1 MRAGIPQVTALFP
14 ESRSPSNAPA
24 LRTPPA
30 ASVTS
35 VLPGVS
41 AVSAASALSWVQ
53 GVPGDLTG
61 PGALPVLPALTG
73 LLPAG
78 LPRGSVIAT
87 GAWGLL
93 CLALAAAASG
103 AGAWCAVA
111 GLPALGVAAAA
122 GAGLDP
128 DRLLLVPD
136 PGSHWPHVVA
146 TLLDGC
152 DLIVLRPPSRPSA
165 ALRRKLESVARRHGG
180 VLVIAGDW
188 DGAHRRLTVT
198 SQEWAGI
205 GSGHG
210 RLRARRAQVVVDGR
224 GAAGRP
230 RAGWLWLPGPDGS
243 VAPVV
248 SSTVASSTVAS
259 STVASSGLV
268 ASSGPVADSGWPAT
282 SSWNPGAP
290 AEAPLWR
297 GRSAG

>member
-1 MRAGIPQVTALFP
+1 MRAEIPQVTALFP
-14 ESRSPSNAPA
+14 DSRSPLNAPA
-24 LRTPPA
+24 LRTAP
-30 ASVTS
+30 
-35 VLPGVS
+35 
-41 AVSAASALSWVQ
+41 AVSAASALSGVQ

-61 PGALPVLPALTG
+61 AGALPVLPALTG

-136 PGSHWPHVVA
+136 PGSRWPHVVA
-146 TLLDGC
+146 TLLDGF
-152 DLIVLRPPSRPSA
+152 DLVVLRPPTRPPA
-165 ALRRKLESVARRHGG
+165 AVARKLESVARRYGG

-230 RAGWLWLPGPDGS
+230 RARWLWLPGPDGS

-248 SSTVASSTVAS
+248 SSTVASSDIGRS
-259 STVASSGLV
+259 
-268 ASSGPVADSGWPAT
+268 
-282 SSWNPGAP
+282 PGAP

>member
-1 MRAGIPQVTALFP
+1 MRAEIPQVTALFP
-14 ESRSPSNAPA
+14 DSRSPATALLAPVAAPPATPAPA
-24 LRTPPA
+24 LSLAP
-30 ASVTS
+30 V
-35 VLPGVS
+35 
-41 AVSAASALSWVQ
+41 
-53 GVPGDLTG
+53 VPGDPAGT
-61 PGALPVLPALTG
+61 GALPVLPALAG

-103 AGAWCAVA
+103 AGAWCAIA

-136 PGSHWPHVVA
+136 PGPSWPQVVA

-152 DLIVLRPPSRPSA
+152 DLVLLRPPSRPSA
-165 ALRRKLESVARRHGG
+165 ALRRKLESVARRYGG

-210 RLRARRAQVVVDGR
+210 RLQARRVQVVVDGR
-224 GAAGRP
+224 GTAGRP
-230 RAGWLWLPGPDGS
+230 RTRWLWLPGPDGS
-243 VAPVV
+243 VAAVV
-248 SSTVASSTVAS
+248 SSGIA
-259 STVASSGLV
+259 
-268 ASSGPVADSGWPAT
+268 ASSGPAVTAGSAAGSGWAGSPWAAA
-282 SSWNPGAP
+282 SSWDPGEP
-290 AEAPLWR
+290 EEAPLWQ

>member
-1 MRAGIPQVTALFP
+1 MRAEIPQVTALFP
-14 ESRSPSNAPA
+14 PSAVPAAPA
-24 LRTPPA
+24 L
-30 ASVTS
+30 SV
-35 VLPGVS
+35 
-41 AVSAASALSWVQ
+41 AQ

-61 PGALPVLPALTG
+61 PGALPVLPALAG

-103 AGAWCAVA
+103 AGAWCAIA

-136 PGSHWPHVVA
+136 PGAGWPQVVA

-165 ALRRKLESVARRHGG
+165 AVARKLESVARRYGG

-230 RAGWLWLPGPDGS
+230 RARWLWLPGPDGS
-243 VAPVV
+243 VAA
-248 SSTVASSTVAS
+248 VASSDPA
-259 STVASSGLV
+259 AG
-268 ASSGPVADSGWPAT
+268 SGWAAT
-282 SSWNPGAP
+282 SARNPGEPHGAL
-290 AEAPLWR
+290 LWR

>member
-1 MRAGIPQVTALFP
+1 MRAEIPQVTALFP
-14 ESRSPSNAPA
+14 DSRSPLNAPA
-24 LRTPPA
+24 LRTAP
-30 ASVTS
+30 
-35 VLPGVS
+35 
-41 AVSAASALSWVQ
+41 AVSAASALSGVQ

-61 PGALPVLPALTG
+61 AGALPVLPALTG

-136 PGSHWPHVVA
+136 PGSRWPHVVA

-152 DLIVLRPPSRPSA
+152 DLVVLRPPSRPSA
-165 ALRRKLESVARRHGG
+165 ALRRKLESVARRYGG

-230 RAGWLWLPGPDGS
+230 RARWLWLPGPDGS

-248 SSTVASSTVAS
+248 SSTVASSGIGRS
-259 STVASSGLV
+259 
-268 ASSGPVADSGWPAT
+268 
-282 SSWNPGAP
+282 PGAP

>member
-1 MRAGIPQVTALFP
+1 MKAEKPQVTALFR
-14 ESRSPSNAPA
+14 EARVAV
-24 LRTPPA
+24 A
-30 ASVTS
+30 AD
-35 VLPGVS
+35 S
-41 AVSAASALSWVQ
+41 A
-53 GVPGDLTG
+53 G
-61 PGALPVLPALTG
+61 PDSGSLPVLPALAG

-103 AGAWCAVA
+103 EGAWCAIA

-128 DRLLLVPD
+128 DRLLLVPE
-136 PGSHWPHVVA
+136 PGPGWPQVVA

-152 DLIVLRPPSRPSA
+152 DLVLLRPPSRPSA

-210 RLRARRAQVVVDGR
+210 RLRARRAQVMVDGR

-243 VAPVV
+243 VAAVI
-248 SSTVASSTVAS
+248 SSTVASSTA
-259 STVASSGLV
+259 ASSGIAV
-268 ASSGPVADSGWPAT
+268 ASGPGWAGSRPAAAF
-282 SSWNPGAP
+282 SW
-290 AEAPLWR
+290 EAVEPEEALSWR
-297 GRSAG
+297 GKTAG

>member
-1 MRAGIPQVTALFP
+1 MRAEIPQVTALFP
-14 ESRSPSNAPA
+14 DHAPA
-24 LRTPPA
+24 LQTPPA
-30 ASVTS
+30 V
-35 VLPGVS
+35 P
-41 AVSAASALSWVQ
+41 AAAALSVAQ
-53 GVPGDLTG
+53 GVPGSRTD
-61 PGALPVLPALTG
+61 PGALPVLPALAG

-136 PGSHWPHVVA
+136 PGSRWPHVVA
-146 TLLDGC
+146 TLLDGF
-152 DLIVLRPPSRPSA
+152 DLVVLRPPTRPPA
-165 ALRRKLESVARRHGG
+165 AVARKLESVARRYGG

-230 RAGWLWLPGPDGS
+230 RARWLWLPGPDGS
-243 VAPVV
+243 VAPVM
-248 SSTVASSTVAS
+248 SSTVMSSTV
-259 STVASSGLV
+259 VSSGI
-268 ASSGPVADSGWPAT
+268 GP
-282 SSWNPGAP
+282 NPGEP

>member
-1 MRAGIPQVTALFP
+1 MRAEIPQVTALFP
-14 ESRSPSNAPA
+14 DHAPA
-24 LRTPPA
+24 LQTPPA
-30 ASVTS
+30 V
-35 VLPGVS
+35 P
-41 AVSAASALSWVQ
+41 AAPALSGVQ
-53 GVPGDLTG
+53 GVPGSRTD
-61 PGALPVLPALTG
+61 PGALPVLPALAG

-93 CLALAAAASG
+93 CLALAAAAPG
-103 AGAWCAVA
+103 AGAWCAIA

-136 PGSHWPHVVA
+136 PGSRWPNVVA

-152 DLIVLRPPSRPSA
+152 DLVVLRPPSGPSA
-165 ALRRKLESVARRHGG
+165 ALRRKLESVARRYGG

-230 RAGWLWLPGPDGS
+230 RARWLWLPGPDGS

-248 SSTVASSTVAS
+248 SSTVVSSTVVS
-259 STVASSGLV
+259 STV
-268 ASSGPVADSGWPAT
+268 
-282 SSWNPGAP
+282 
-290 AEAPLWR
+290 LWQ

>member
-1 MRAGIPQVTALFP
+1 MRAEIPQVTALFP
-14 ESRSPSNAPA
+14 DQAPA
-24 LRTPPA
+24 LQA
-30 ASVTS
+30 
-35 VLPGVS
+35 LPVI
-41 AVSAASALSWVQ
+41 SAAPVLRW
-53 GVPGDLTG
+53 VPGDLTG
-61 PGALPVLPALTG
+61 SGALPVLPALAG

-93 CLALAAAASG
+93 SLALAAAASG
-103 AGAWCAVA
+103 AGAWCAIA

-136 PGSHWPHVVA
+136 PGSRWPHVVA
-146 TLLDGC
+146 TLLDGF
-152 DLIVLRPPSRPSA
+152 DLVVLRPPSRPSA
-165 ALRRKLESVARRHGG
+165 AVARKLESVARRYGG

-230 RAGWLWLPGPDGS
+230 RARWLWLPGPDGS
-243 VAPVV
+243 VAAVAGSV
-248 SSTVASSTVAS
+248 IGASSSPAAAS
-259 STVASSGLV
+259 AW
-268 ASSGPVADSGWPAT
+268 D
-282 SSWNPGAP
+282 PGEP
-290 AEAPLWR
+290 EEVSLWQ

>member
-1 MRAGIPQVTALFP
+1 MRAEIPQVTALFP
-14 ESRSPSNAPA
+14 DSRSPAAALLAPVAASPATPAPA
-24 LRTPPA
+24 LSRVP
-30 ASVTS
+30 
-35 VLPGVS
+35 
-41 AVSAASALSWVQ
+41 
-53 GVPGDLTG
+53 GVPGDPAG
-61 PGALPVLPALTG
+61 PGALPVLPALAG

-103 AGAWCAVA
+103 AGAWCAIA

-136 PGSHWPHVVA
+136 PGSSWPQVVA

-152 DLIVLRPPSRPSA
+152 DLILLRPPSQPSA
-165 ALRRKLESVARRHGG
+165 TVARKLESVARRYGG

-210 RLRARRAQVVVDGR
+210 RLRARRVQVVADGR

-230 RAGWLWLPGPDGS
+230 RARWLWLPGPDGS
-243 VAPVV
+243 VAAVV
-248 SSTVASSTVAS
+248 SSGIA
-259 STVASSGLV
+259 
-268 ASSGPVADSGWPAT
+268 ASSGPAVPAGSTGGSGWAGSPWPDA
-282 SSWNPGAP
+282 SSWDPGEP
-290 AEAPLWR
+290 EETPLWQ

>member
-14 ESRSPSNAPA
+14 DHAPA
-24 LRTPPA
+24 LQTPPA
-30 ASVTS
+30 VSVT
-35 VLPGVS
+35 
-41 AVSAASALSWVQ
+41 
-53 GVPGDLTG
+53 GDLTG
-61 PGALPVLPALTG
+61 PGALPVLPALAG

-136 PGSHWPHVVA
+136 PGARWPHVVA

-152 DLIVLRPPSRPSA
+152 DLVVLRPPSGPSA
-165 ALRRKLESVARRHGG
+165 ALRRKLESVARRYGG

-230 RAGWLWLPGPDGS
+230 RARWLWLPGPDGS

-248 SSTVASSTVAS
+248 SSTVASSGIGRS
-259 STVASSGLV
+259 
-268 ASSGPVADSGWPAT
+268 
-282 SSWNPGAP
+282 PGAP

>member
-1 MRAGIPQVTALFP
+1 MRAEIPQVTALFP
-14 ESRSPSNAPA
+14 DSRSPSSALLAPVA
-24 LRTPPA
+24 PPPA
-30 ASVTS
+30 TPAPSCPLAVPVT
-35 VLPGVS
+35 
-41 AVSAASALSWVQ
+41 
-53 GVPGDLTG
+53 GDLTG
-61 PGALPVLPALTG
+61 SGALPVLPALAG

-103 AGAWCAVA
+103 AGAWCAIA

-136 PGSHWPHVVA
+136 PGSSWPQVVA

-152 DLIVLRPPSRPSA
+152 DLVVLRPPSRPSA
-165 ALRRKLESVARRHGG
+165 ALRRKLESVARRYGG

-210 RLRARRAQVVVDGR
+210 RLRARRAQVVMDGR

-230 RAGWLWLPGPDGS
+230 RAFWLWLPGPDGS

-248 SSTVASSTVAS
+248 SSGSAA
-259 STVASSGLV
+259 AGGL
-268 ASSGPVADSGWPAT
+268 AITADSAAAAGPGWAGSPWAAT
-282 SSWNPGAP
+282 SSWEASEPEA
-290 AEAPLWR
+290 APLWQ
-297 GRSAG
+297 GRAAG

>member
-1 MRAGIPQVTALFP
+1 MRAEIPQVTALFP
-14 ESRSPSNAPA
+14 DQAPA
-24 LRTPPA
+24 LQA
-30 ASVTS
+30 
-35 VLPGVS
+35 LPVI
-41 AVSAASALSWVQ
+41 SAAPVLRW
-53 GVPGDLTG
+53 VPGDLTG
-61 PGALPVLPALTG
+61 SGALPVLPALTG

-103 AGAWCAVA
+103 AGAWCAIA

-128 DRLLLVPD
+128 DRLLLVPE
-136 PGSHWPHVVA
+136 PGSSWPQVVA

-152 DLIVLRPPSRPSA
+152 DLVVLRPPSRPSA
-165 ALRRKLESVARRHGG
+165 AVARKLESVARRYGG

-230 RAGWLWLPGPDGS
+230 RARWLWLPGPDGS

-248 SSTVASSTVAS
+248 SSTVASSGIGRS
-259 STVASSGLV
+259 
-268 ASSGPVADSGWPAT
+268 
-282 SSWNPGAP
+282 PGAP

>member
-1 MRAGIPQVTALFP
+1 MRAEIPQVTALFP
-14 ESRSPSNAPA
+14 DHAPA
-24 LRTPPA
+24 LPTPP
-30 ASVTS
+30 
-35 VLPGVS
+35 
-41 AVSAASALSWVQ
+41 AVSAASALSGVQ
-53 GVPGDLTG
+53 GVPGSRTD
-61 PGALPVLPALTG
+61 PGALPVLPALAG

-136 PGSHWPHVVA
+136 PGSRWPHVVA

-152 DLIVLRPPSRPSA
+152 DLVVLRPPSRPSA
-165 ALRRKLESVARRHGG
+165 ALRRKLESVARRYGG

-205 GSGHG
+205 GPGHG

-230 RAGWLWLPGPDGS
+230 RARWLWLPGPDGS

-248 SSTVASSTVAS
+248 SSTVVNSTV
-259 STVASSGLV
+259 VSSGLV
-268 ASSGPVADSGWPAT
+268 ASSGPAAGSEWAAAFSPD
-282 SSWNPGAP
+282 PGEP

>member
-1 MRAGIPQVTALFP
+1 MRAEIPQVTALFP
-14 ESRSPSNAPA
+14 DSRSPATALLTPVAVPPATPAPA
-24 LRTPPA
+24 LSRVTGAGDPA
-30 ASVTS
+30 GS
-35 VLPGVS
+35 
-41 AVSAASALSWVQ
+41 
-53 GVPGDLTG
+53 
-61 PGALPVLPALTG
+61 GALPVLPALAG

-103 AGAWCAVA
+103 AGAWCAIA

-128 DRLLLVPD
+128 GRLLLVPD
-136 PGSHWPHVVA
+136 PGSSWPQVVA

-152 DLIVLRPPSRPSA
+152 DLILLRPPSQPSA
-165 ALRRKLESVARRHGG
+165 ALRRKLESAARRYGG

-210 RLRARRAQVVVDGR
+210 RHRARRVHVVVDGR

-230 RAGWLWLPGPDGS
+230 RARWLWLPGPDGS
-243 VAPVV
+243 VAAVV
-248 SSTVASSTVAS
+248 SSGIAASGGPAVPAGSTGTAGSTGGSGWAGSPWPGASSW
-259 STVASSGLV
+259 
-268 ASSGPVADSGWPAT
+268 D
-282 SSWNPGAP
+282 PGEP
-290 AEAPLWR
+290 EETPLWQ

>member
-1 MRAGIPQVTALFP
+1 MRAEIPQVTALFP
-14 ESRSPSNAPA
+14 DSRSPSSALLAPVAAPSATPA
-24 LRTPPA
+24 L
-30 ASVTS
+30 S
-35 VLPGVS
+35 G
-41 AVSAASALSWVQ
+41 VQ

-61 PGALPVLPALTG
+61 SGALPVLPALAG

-136 PGSHWPHVVA
+136 PGSSWPQVVA

-152 DLIVLRPPSRPSA
+152 DLVVLRPPSRPSA
-165 ALRRKLESVARRHGG
+165 ALRRKLESVARRYGG

-230 RAGWLWLPGPDGS
+230 RARWLWLPGPDGS
-243 VAPVV
+243 VA
-248 SSTVASSTVAS
+248 A
-259 STVASSGLV
+259 VASSGIV
-268 ASSGPVADSGWPAT
+268 ASGPAAGSGWAAT
-282 SSWNPGAP
+282 SSWDPGEP
-290 AEAPLWR
+290 AEASLWR

>member
-1 MRAGIPQVTALFP
+1 MRAEIPQVTALFP
-14 ESRSPSNAPA
+14 DSRSPSAALLSPVAP
-24 LRTPPA
+24 PPA
-30 ASVTS
+30 ILAPSCPPAVPVT
-35 VLPGVS
+35 
-41 AVSAASALSWVQ
+41 
-53 GVPGDLTG
+53 GDLTG
-61 PGALPVLPALTG
+61 SGALPVLPALAG

-103 AGAWCAVA
+103 AGAWCAIA

-136 PGSHWPHVVA
+136 PGSSWPHVVA

-152 DLIVLRPPSRPSA
+152 DLVVLRPPSGPSA
-165 ALRRKLESVARRHGG
+165 ALRRKLESVARRYGG

-210 RLRARRAQVVVDGR
+210 RLRARRAQVAVDGR

-230 RAGWLWLPGPDGS
+230 RARWLWLPGPDGS
-243 VAPVV
+243 VA
-248 SSTVASSTVAS
+248 A
-259 STVASSGLV
+259 VASSGIGTF
-268 ASSGPVADSGWPAT
+268 SGPAAGSGWAAT
-282 SSWNPGAP
+282 SSWDPGEP
-290 AEAPLWR
+290 GEAPPWQ